1 MKKALAC
8 LALAGLFFAVAA
20 TLSLRAPV
28 YNTQEQQV
36 KEGITAPI
44 SLCGSPGAR
53 VILKLM
59 DTTRQ
64 MAPLLSNL
72 GDYQMKVTT
81 TVERAQ
87 LFFNQGINLYYG
99 FNHLEAYR
107 SFKEAARLDP
117 TMAMA
122 YWGQALALGPNIN
135 LPMDPADGETVF
147 AAIQRAKSLMDNASA
162 KEKALINALS
172 LRYTRDAMAERK
184 PLDEAYAAAMKEV
197 AQEFHDDLDVRTLY
211 AEARMDLHPWDYW
224 KDGQPRA
231 WTPETVAI
239 IDGVIKQMNDHPGAN
254 HLNIHILEAS
264 PNPDQAVASADRLRN
279 LVPGAG
285 HLVHMPSHI
294 YIRVGRYIEGVEA
307 NERAVKTD
315 QDYITQCKVQG
326 VYPLF
331 YYPHNYHFLLACAQM
346 AGMSAKSEATARAL
360 QETIPTALLTE
371 PDFVTLQHWYA
382 MPWYTAIRFGQ
393 WDKVLKIERPADSL
407 LYMKGAWHYVRGIA
421 MLRKGNVDEA
431 GRELEA
437 LRAAVAM
444 PEMEKLTIAGFNSFA
459 QVLGIG
465 RDLLEGEILAHDKRY
480 EESVLKLRQAVA
492 SEDELLYQE
501 PPDWFL
507 PSRQVLGSV
516 LLKAG
521 KPAEAEEAFR
531 NDLGVYRDNGWSLLG
546 LAQSLEAQ
554 GKKMEAN
561 AVRNAFRKSFAQA
574 DIKPPGAVF

>member
-1 MKKALAC
+1 
-8 LALAGLFFAVAA
+8 
-20 TLSLRAPV
+20 
-28 YNTQEQQV
+28 
-36 KEGITAPI
+36 
-44 SLCGSPGAR
+44 
-53 VILKLM
+53 
-59 DTTRQ
+59 
-64 MAPLLSNL
+64 
-72 GDYQMKVTT
+72 
-81 TVERAQ
+81 
-87 LFFNQGINLYYG
+87 
-99 FNHLEAYR
+99 
-107 SFKEAARLDP
+107 
-117 TMAMA
+117 
-122 YWGQALALGPNIN
+122 
-135 LPMDPADGETVF
+135 
-147 AAIQRAKSLMDNASA
+147 
-162 KEKALINALS
+162 
-172 LRYTRDAMAERK
+172 
-184 PLDEAYAAAMKEV
+184 
-197 AQEFHDDLDVRTLY
+197 
-211 AEARMDLHPWDYW
+211 
-224 KDGQPRA
+224 
-231 WTPETVAI
+231 
-239 IDGVIKQMNDHPGAN
+239 
-254 HLNIHILEAS
+254 
-264 PNPDQAVASADRLRN
+264 
-279 LVPGAG
+279 
-285 HLVHMPSHI
+285 
-294 YIRVGRYIEGVEA
+294 
-307 NERAVKTD
+307 
-315 QDYITQCKVQG
+315 
-326 VYPLF
+326 
-331 YYPHNYHFLLACAQM
+331 
-346 AGMSAKSEATARAL
+346 
-360 QETIPTALLTE
+360 
-371 PDFVTLQHWYA
+371 
-382 MPWYTAIRFGQ
+382 